1 MKFLKR
7 IKFVFKFWKFLPFL
21 RDYFLSREVS
31 AGKKLFPVAA
41 GLLYILLPLDLVPD
55 FLSIFG
61 FTDDIVITSFVLQQM
76 VKMAPESLKEKYKV
90 LEEWWMMLLKPVSY
104 RLFYFAI
111 FQERSDFILKT
122 SFFLPILCKAKN
134 YNLEVYLEKTTTF
147 PAGVQLI
154 FGSLLCLWTKHKPT

>member
-21 RDYFLSREVS
+21 KDYFLSKEVS
-31 AGKKLFPVAA
+31 AGKKLLPVAA

-90 LEEWWMMLLKPVSY
+90 LEE
-104 RLFYFAI
+104 
-111 FQERSDFILKT
+111 
-122 SFFLPILCKAKN
+122 
-134 YNLEVYLEKTTTF
+134 
-147 PAGVQLI
+147 
-154 FGSLLCLWTKHKPT
+154 

>member
-7 IKFVFKFWKFLPFL
+7 IKFVLKFWKFLPFL

-31 AGKKLFPVAA
+31 AGKKLFPVVA

-76 VKMAPESLKEKYKV
+76 VKMAPESLKQKYKV
-90 LEEWWMMLLKPVSY
+90 LEE
-104 RLFYFAI
+104 
-111 FQERSDFILKT
+111 
-122 SFFLPILCKAKN
+122 
-134 YNLEVYLEKTTTF
+134 
-147 PAGVQLI
+147 
-154 FGSLLCLWTKHKPT
+154 

>member
-21 RDYFLSREVS
+21 RDYFLSKEVS

-90 LEEWWMMLLKPVSY
+90 LEE
-104 RLFYFAI
+104 
-111 FQERSDFILKT
+111 
-122 SFFLPILCKAKN
+122 
-134 YNLEVYLEKTTTF
+134 
-147 PAGVQLI
+147 
-154 FGSLLCLWTKHKPT
+154 

>member
-21 RDYFLSREVS
+21 KEYFLSPEVS
-31 AGKKLFPVAA
+31 AGKKLFPIAA

-90 LEEWWMMLLKPVSY
+90 LEEWCFWSLFHTGFFILL
-104 RLFYFAI
+104 F

-122 SFFLPILCKAKN
+122 SFFLPILCKAKY
-134 YNLEVYLEKTTTF
+134 YNMEVYLEKTITL
-147 PAGVQLI
+147 PADVQLT
-154 FGSLLCLWTKHKPT
+154 FGSLLCWTKHKPT

>member
-7 IKFVFKFWKFLPFL
+7 IKFVLKFWKFLPFL
-21 RDYFLSREVS
+21 RDYFLSPEVS
-31 AGKKLFPVAA
+31 AGKKLFPIAA

-90 LEEWWMMLLKPVSY
+90 LEE
-104 RLFYFAI
+104 
-111 FQERSDFILKT
+111 
-122 SFFLPILCKAKN
+122 
-134 YNLEVYLEKTTTF
+134 
-147 PAGVQLI
+147 
-154 FGSLLCLWTKHKPT
+154 